1 MGCTQARL
9 CGMCPSWSLCR
20 QLFLKLACKSPC
32 SFQGLGIL
40 FYLDLRLAPLR
51 HQKAFMTVKTRNEK
65 CRPGI
70 SKAASC
76 QAHRGSSLGPGAGF
90 LPCLP
95 GCSKVLDKV
104 GAAEKEHLVQV
115 EGGHARMLGSHE
127 VSTSPGSVL
136 PKPHTPWRMRPV
148 GLCPIAV
155 VMAGEGGRG
164 LQALDAAGP
173 GTALKF
179 PNCSYGQ
186 DLSN

>member
-76 QAHRGSSLGPGAGF
+76 QAHRGSSRGLAQASCP
-90 LPCLP
+90 
-95 GCSKVLDKV
+95 
-104 GAAEKEHLVQV
+104 
-115 EGGHARMLGSHE
+115 
-127 VSTSPGSVL
+127 VS
-136 PKPHTPWRMRPV
+136 
-148 GLCPIAV
+148 PIAQRFLIKLGQLNRSILCRLKEATQGCLAPTRFLLPQGAFSLSHTHRGGQGLKV
-155 VMAGEGGRG
+155 SVPSLSSWLVNGEEDCRLWMQQGLGR
-164 LQALDAAGP
+164 L
-173 GTALKF
+173 
-179 PNCSYGQ
+179 
-186 DLSN
+186 